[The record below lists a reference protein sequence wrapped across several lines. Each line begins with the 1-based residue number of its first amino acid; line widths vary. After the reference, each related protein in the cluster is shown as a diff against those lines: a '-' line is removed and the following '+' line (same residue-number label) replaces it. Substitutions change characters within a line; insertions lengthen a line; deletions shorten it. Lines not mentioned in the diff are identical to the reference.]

1 MSCMTARDTGWD
13 ERHVLVMHHA
23 LALLSA
29 VASAQEEG
37 DCCTQRDGR
46 GADGDTCDRTWAE
59 AVVAAG
65 LWR

>member
-1 MSCMTARDTGWD
+1 VSSMTARDTGWD

-29 VASAQEEG
+29 VASTQEEG
-37 DCCTQRDGR
+37 DCCTERDGR
-46 GADGDTCDRTWAE
+46 GADGDTCYCARGE

-65 LWR
+65 FWR